1 MIRNLRRRTNLNA
14 PGQDHLLLNHHSAR
28 KQNWITRDNFKSKRR
43 RSLLVFKILLP
54 LLFVNHFLCPL
65 LFGEHPVHGG
75 YIGMLV
81 DMRIKLHLWNQ
92 KLKIAKKE
100 AEALGL
106 HVTSESTTTRIHNVP
121 QCTQLELIRRHKHKE
136 TLIKNMMVYRY
147 MNFNESG
154 VGNDP
159 KIVLRQHLGW
169 SRPFPDSLDFVA
181 LDLDI
186 DDMDSYMN
194 HQANN
199 NLIQIYQILDEHAKA
214 ELFFITFLRNHGG
227 VYISSRCSRDEIHR
241 TLVQSKKL
249 ASQPQ
254 AGWIHI
260 EDGKLRGLLVPPNHS
275 YLICIMTQFERMPG
289 QNISLYQGI
298 IQEHAFL
305 NSAAFGAERSFVQ
318 LSEDC
323 SIDAIHLI
331 DKPHDDR
338 KERIL
343 TKDIAVSI
351 QVNDEPKLQY
361 TNKISIDQRL
371 SQKSRFCIGIWMWLC
386 HRCLKSVL
394 HGTYSSCASAC
405 DPCTSIMYSEP
416 EIVAEDNIVH
426 VKVDVRG
433 FEVQENVQMIPRIIH
448 QTWREHIT
456 PSNYPNLHRITNM
469 WKTSGWSYR
478 FYTDDSSRQ
487 YIVDHFPR
495 HFVEAYDA
503 MIPAAYK
510 ADLFRYML
518 LMKDGGIYAD
528 VDVLLDASLESF
540 ITPTMSFFVPRD
552 AVASYADGEYC
563 LWNGVIGAAPGH
575 PIIIRAVER
584 LVNLILNRADL
595 LDLEREVAEK
605 AGVDTETWKIR
616 AIQEL
621 LLSGPC
627 ALGIATNEVLGR
639 NPVTRFDVGW
649 LKESNVKDHDIGDI
663 LILMVS
669 SIVCVQP

>member
-1 MIRNLRRRTNLNA
+1 
-14 PGQDHLLLNHHSAR
+14 
-28 KQNWITRDNFKSKRR
+28 
-43 RSLLVFKILLP
+43 
-54 LLFVNHFLCPL
+54 
-65 LFGEHPVHGG
+65 
-75 YIGMLV
+75 
-81 DMRIKLHLWNQ
+81 
-92 KLKIAKKE
+92 
-100 AEALGL
+100 
-106 HVTSESTTTRIHNVP
+106 
-121 QCTQLELIRRHKHKE
+121 
-136 TLIKNMMVYRY
+136 
-147 MNFNESG
+147 
-154 VGNDP
+154 
-159 KIVLRQHLGW
+159 
-169 SRPFPDSLDFVA
+169 
-181 LDLDI
+181 
-186 DDMDSYMN
+186 
-194 HQANN
+194 
-199 NLIQIYQILDEHAKA
+199 
-214 ELFFITFLRNHGG
+214 
-227 VYISSRCSRDEIHR
+227 
-241 TLVQSKKL
+241 
-249 ASQPQ
+249 
-254 AGWIHI
+254 
-260 EDGKLRGLLVPPNHS
+260 
-275 YLICIMTQFERMPG
+275 
-289 QNISLYQGI
+289 
-298 IQEHAFL
+298 
-305 NSAAFGAERSFVQ
+305 
-318 LSEDC
+318 
-323 SIDAIHLI
+323 
-331 DKPHDDR
+331 
-338 KERIL
+338 
-343 TKDIAVSI
+343 
-351 QVNDEPKLQY
+351 
-361 TNKISIDQRL
+361 
-371 SQKSRFCIGIWMWLC
+371 
-386 HRCLKSVL
+386 
-394 HGTYSSCASAC
+394 
-405 DPCTSIMYSEP
+405 MYSEP

-503 MIPAAYK
+503 LIPAAYK

-616 AIQEL
+616 AIPEL

-639 NPVTRFDVGW
+639 NPVARFDVGW